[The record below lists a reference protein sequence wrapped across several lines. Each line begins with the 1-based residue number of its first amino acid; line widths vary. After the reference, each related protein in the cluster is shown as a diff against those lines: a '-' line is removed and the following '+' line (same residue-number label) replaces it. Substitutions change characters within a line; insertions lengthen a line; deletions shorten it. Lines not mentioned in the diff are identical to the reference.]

1 MKHFLILAVVA
12 LWSLFTV
19 ICLPTAFGAT
29 CPDTKHLGVITAL
42 ALVDDVDANAT
53 LSLRWRE
60 KFMDAITDS
69 SRYCF
74 LFKRAG
80 SDVVVSI
87 SAIDTDP
94 SNFAIDRVAVSTVAY
109 LPGSGQ
115 FIGHQLQLCSPRT
128 VEDCAKQALTHLDNQ
143 ILKLPEE
150 KPKN

>member
-1 MKHFLILAVVA
+1 MKTIA
-12 LWSLFTV
+12 LWSLFTI
-19 ICLPTAFGAT
+19 ICFTTCPSTASGAT
-29 CPDTKHLGVITAL
+29 CPDTKHLGAITAL

-60 KFMDAITDS
+60 KFMDAIADS

-87 SAIDTDP
+87 SAIETDP
-94 SNFAIDRVAVSTVAY
+94 NNFAIDRVAVSTVAFFS
-109 LPGSGQ
+109 GSGQ
-115 FIGHQLQLCSPRT
+115 FIGQQLQLCSPRS
-128 VEDCAKQALTHLDNQ
+128 VDDCAKQALTNLDNQ
-143 ILKLPEE
+143 ILKFPEEE